1 MQSECGKMGT
11 RITPNTDTFY
21 AVHGGLILT
30 GTYPE
35 RFIDWCMKIFIDE
48 TVVQKVADFIMLPH
62 LSKLLLEINT

>member
-1 MQSECGKMGT
+1 MRENGDHNNSEYGHFL
-11 RITPNTDTFY
+11 RS
-21 AVHGGLILT
+21 VWGLILT

-62 LSKLLLEINT
+62 LSKLLSEINT